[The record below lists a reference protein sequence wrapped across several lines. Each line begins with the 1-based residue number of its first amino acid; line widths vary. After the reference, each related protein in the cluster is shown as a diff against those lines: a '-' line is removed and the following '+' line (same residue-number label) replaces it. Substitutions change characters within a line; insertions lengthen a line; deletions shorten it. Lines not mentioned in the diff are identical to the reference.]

1 MYREMSARESARN
14 QTTESALK
22 EFVEQRD
29 RFPSDSEEDDDSEE
43 EEEEEEEEGLPVTKS
58 LDFKKLNLC
67 QASSNTQTSF
77 DDQYDEDSDQSD
89 TDNTIVVMPGSVLSS
104 YLSDPLTNPSAS
116 YLFESP
122 RPRAADFVYPGQ
134 DRYSKL
140 GSVPAYSSTTAFI
153 QLLNDISETHPD
165 LCECAVSRNPAPQT

>member
-1 MYREMSARESARN
+1 MELNRGRVRRPES
-14 QTTESALK
+14 
-22 EFVEQRD
+22 
-29 RFPSDSEEDDDSEE
+29 SDNDDNYEDDEDDDE
-43 EEEEEEEEGLPVTKS
+43 
-58 LDFKKLNLC
+58 
-67 QASSNTQTSF
+67 
-77 DDQYDEDSDQSD
+77 YQSD

-134 DRYSKL
+134 DRYSRL

-153 QLLNDISETHPD
+153 QLLNDISEQHPD
-165 LCECAVSRNPAPQT
+165 LCECAVRHGKIE